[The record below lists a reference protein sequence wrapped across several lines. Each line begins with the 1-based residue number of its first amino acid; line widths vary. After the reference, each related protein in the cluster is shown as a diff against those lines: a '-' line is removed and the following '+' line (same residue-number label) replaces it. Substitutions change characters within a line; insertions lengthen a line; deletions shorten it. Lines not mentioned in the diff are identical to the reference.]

1 MKNNKFD
8 IIEKEIN
15 NNSNNDNNDDES
27 NKLDNIVIGIE
38 GLVGAGKTS
47 ICKELLNFI
56 PNSVVLHAGDVYRA
70 VVFKLLE
77 IKNKMGKTEEKSSNL
92 NLSNINIK
100 ELMKR
105 FKINL
110 RIENKETVVYFGD
123 EKVDINAIQS
133 DEISLAV
140 SKVANIAD
148 NKDAYKVVSDIIDNL
163 RKKYN
168 VIFSGRDTM
177 KIYNNLDYHF
187 FIIADLDERVRRKLI
202 QYNNNIDEK
211 TLREHIKKRDNI
223 QKQTGFYDTYD
234 LTIIIDVTDC
244 KDSVESAKKV
254 LKHIKIKETI

>member
-8 IIEKEIN
+8 IVEKEIN
-15 NNSNNDNNDDES
+15 NNNDNNNDES
-27 NKLDNIVIGIE
+27 NKLDNLVIGIE

-77 IKNKMGKTEEKSSNL
+77 IKNKMGKTEEKCST
-92 NLSNINIK
+92 LSLSRINIR
-100 ELMKR
+100 ELRER

-110 RIENKETVVYFGD
+110 RRENKETGVYFGD

-202 QYNNNIDEK
+202 QYNNNNIDEK
-211 TLREHIKKRDNI
+211 TLRAHIKKRDNL